1 MSGLVL
7 KLAPHERILING
19 AVIENGI
26 RRTRLNI
33 VTPGANILR
42 LRDAIHPEEAKTP
55 VKRVCYIAQLVLSGD
70 VPPEEGQDQLARGI
84 DQLAYALTDPDS
96 VLHLARARTAL
107 ADGNP
112 YQTLKALRQLL
123 PIEEVLLARIP
134 Q

>member
-1 MSGLVL
+1 M
-7 KLAPHERILING
+7 KE
-19 AVIENGI
+19 
-26 RRTRLNI
+26 
-33 VTPGANILR
+33 TPLR
-42 LRDAIHPEEAKTP
+42 LDPRSAAWPEELNDIDATP
-55 VKRVCYIAQLVLSGD
+55 DALWLRGRGELLVNERRVAIVGTRAPTPYGEAQAARFASVLAERGVCVVSG
-70 VPPEEGQDQLARGI
+70 LARGI
-84 DQLAYALTDPDS
+84 DQLAYALTDSES